1 MFGKVAGRIEEWRCF
16 LTELVVHLMKD
27 RLVGSREPAS
37 SLVGVN
43 MDRAR
48 RGCTAEMIWLMQQLD
63 ELRLEMTVV
72 TLLPCTTTI
81 HVGQDVT
88 STSVSE
94 RGVPPA
100 LRETPVGPHGGGHYI
115 EIFLSVGHFVGVT
128 GTT

>member
-1 MFGKVAGRIEEWRCF
+1 M
-16 LTELVVHLMKD
+16 TELVVHLMKD

-48 RGCTAEMIWLMQQLD
+48 RGCTVEMIWSMQQLD
-63 ELRLEMTVV
+63 ELRLEMKVV
-72 TLLPCTTTI
+72 TLLSCTTTI
-81 HVGQDVT
+81 QVGQDVT

-100 LRETPVGPHGGGHYI
+100 LRETLVGPHGCGHYI
-115 EIFLSVGHFVGVT
+115 EMSLSVGHFVGVT

>member
-1 MFGKVAGRIEEWRCF
+1 M
-16 LTELVVHLMKD
+16 TELVVRLMKD
-27 RLVGSREPAS
+27 RLVGSREPAN
-37 SLVGVN
+37 SLVRVN

-63 ELRLEMTVV
+63 VLQLEMTVV
-72 TLLPCTTTI
+72 TVLPCTATI
-81 HVGQDVT
+81 QVGEDVT

-100 LRETPVGPHGGGHYI
+100 LGETSVGTHGGGHCI